1 MFGVAMLLQ
10 FLVPVALIVVV
21 VLIFLAA
28 RGSMGRSPLQDQ
40 QDAEWRARRDE
51 RRRARAERRSS
62 DR

>member
-1 MFGVAMLLQ
+1 MLILQ
-10 FLVPVALIVVV
+10 LLVPVVLVVV
-21 VLIFLAA
+21 AVLIFLAA

-40 QDAEWRARRDE
+40 QDAEWRAMRDE

>member
-1 MFGVAMLLQ
+1 MLFLQ
-10 FLVPVALIVVV
+10 FLVPVVLVVV
-21 VLIFLAA
+21 AVLIFLAA

-40 QDAEWRARRDE
+40 QDAEWRARRHE

>member
-1 MFGVAMLLQ
+1 MLILQ
-10 FLVPVALIVVV
+10 LLVPVVLIVVA

-28 RGSMGRSPLQDQ
+28 RGSMSRSPLQDQ